1 MSYQKKYFTTE
12 ELAKYLG
19 VAKSTLLLYRSEGT
33 GPDYIKIGRLV
44 RYNIENVEAW
54 LYQKNKKSKTE

>member
-1 MSYQKKYFTTE
+1 MSFQKKYFTTE

-19 VAKSTLLLYRSEGT
+19 IAKSTLLLYRSEGT

-44 RYNIENVEAW
+44 RYNI
-54 LYQKNKKSKTE
+54 